1 MRISD
6 WSSDVCSSDLPYAA
20 RGACGQ
26 FDGAFFGQGLQ
37 MVFGGIGR
45 FKTQGACDF
54 GPCRWETG
62 TSDFAAYEF
71 KNLLL
76 TLGKLDRLEERR
88 VGKECCGTC
97 RSRGSTLHSKK
108 KSKHS
113 EQVRR

>member
-76 TLGKLDRLEERR
+76 TLGKLDGHGNPDCVFIQSGFCNTLGERSSL
-88 VGKECCGTC
+88 KPI
-97 RSRGSTLHSKK
+97 LW
-108 KSKHS
+108 
-113 EQVRR
+113 Q